1 MIEQEITIQVGE
13 SPFDTKKAKVKVPLG
28 TKILCTNNYV
38 LESLSLYGLNEDID
52 KNIQKCENEE
62 SYVARGEVV
71 TISEDNL
78 GNKKSALIDVD
89 SKFTAFCS
97 LLKEP
102 KEIIDQLEAGMVID
116 VKVKTL
122 SNGTV
127 TASISGAITEVKFNE
142 ILNSIGDKSI
152 KFSGKIIELIN
163 GGYWVDILG
172 IKCFMPGSLAGL
184 NKLWDFES
192 LVGKTLNVIPISYS
206 DEKNTIIVSHREYLS
221 TLIPE
226 AIGELN
232 KNIKNQLNGI
242 VTGTFKAGVFAEF
255 NQCLTGL
262 IPSTEL
268 DEETLE
274 RFNKNEIK
282 PGELIQFWTKEIIS
296 NKKIILTQKGPS
308 ENVWDNIGE
317 RYKPSM
323 VVTGT
328 VTKITNYGAFV
339 KLEKG
344 VSGLIHKSKLK
355 NILLNKG
362 DLVNVRIQSIDFS
375 NRKIAMALID

>member
-1 MIEQEITIQVGE
+1 M
-13 SPFDTKKAKVKVPLG
+13 KYL
-28 TKILCTNNYV
+28 
-38 LESLSLYGLNEDID
+38 
-52 KNIQKCENEE
+52 
-62 SYVARGEVV
+62 
-71 TISEDNL
+71 
-78 GNKKSALIDVD
+78 KS
-89 SKFTAFCS
+89 
-97 LLKEP
+97 
-102 KEIIDQLEAGMVID
+102 
-116 VKVKTL
+116 
-122 SNGTV
+122 
-127 TASISGAITEVKFNE
+127 FNE

-296 NKKIILTQKGPS
+296 NKKIILTQKGPN